1 MPEPIAQEAGA
12 SAVHPEMRAE
22 PVPLERRHD
31 SMFVRLFLVMAAI
44 MLAVHV
50 LGVTVIEG
58 LFPRPGSERHQQLM
72 RKAASTSAPSSSSSS
87 AAAAAAGDSATPGSD
102 QPSGP
107 APDARRRPAAGQ
119 APVPLQRVDTDGD
132 GDIDDDDYGPPLRPG
147 FHQGPPGEPPPNG
160 IPHLR
165 GIWPPHLGMVFQL
178 AAILIASWV
187 GARLLARPVQQLARG
202 AGRLAQDVHAP
213 PLDEQS
219 GPAEARAAT
228 QALNRMQQRIRTQ
241 LAQQS
246 RFLAAVSHDL
256 RTPLTRM
263 SLRIE
268 RIENNDVRYRLRQ
281 DLAEMNGLIDAT
293 LYYLRERDDATGPRQ
308 RVDVHALLQAVVDDA
323 QEIGQD
329 VVLVGSAQPMFAYP
343 AELRRAVVNLVENA
357 HRYGGAAQIVLSDRP
372 ERVVIDVCD
381 NGPGI
386 PPAELQRVLEPFYR
400 VESSRSRAT
409 GGVGMGLA
417 IAADIVARHGGEL
430 TLANRLE
437 GGLRVRIDLPRA

>member
-1 MPEPIAQEAGA
+1 MAATPPPAAGA
-12 SAVHPEMRAE
+12 PAAPPQAV
-22 PVPLERRHD
+22 RRRRFN
-31 SMFVRLFLVMAAI
+31 SMFTRLFFVMTAI

-50 LGVTVIEG
+50 LGVTVIESV
-58 LFPRPGSERHQQLM
+58 FPRPGSERYMERM
-72 RKAASTSAPSSSSSS
+72 RRAASDAEV
-87 AAAAAAGDSATPGSD
+87 AGKLL
-102 QPSGP
+102 SGP
-107 APDARRRPAAGQ
+107 PAHPLEGVFMPGHPAG
-119 APVPLQRVDTDGD
+119 PPPGMRGNEPFDFD
-132 GDIDDDDYGPPLRPG
+132 GPPLRPDAFMERPGGRPQGRPDG
-147 FHQGPPGEPPPNG
+147 FH
-160 IPHLR
+160 IR
-165 GIWPPHLGMVFQL
+165 GIWPPHLGLLFQL

-187 GARLLARPVQQLARG
+187 GARLLARPVQQLASG
-202 AGRLAQDVHAP
+202 ANRLAQDVHAP
-213 PLDEQS
+213 PLDEDT
-219 GPAEARAAT
+219 GPAEARDAT
-228 QALNRMQQRIRTQ
+228 HALNLMQQRIRTQ

-268 RIENNDVRYRLRQ
+268 RIEDNDVRYRLRQ

-308 RVDVHALLQAVVDDA
+308 RVDVLALLQAVVDDA

-329 VVLVGSAQPMFAYP
+329 VRLSGEAAPLLAYP

-357 HRYGGAAQIVLSDRP
+357 HRYGGAAHIVLADSP
-372 ERVVIDVCD
+372 ERVTIDVCD

-430 TLANRLE
+430 KLSNRPE
-437 GGLRVRIDLPRA
+437 GGLRVSITLPRG

>member
-1 MPEPIAQEAGA
+1 M
-12 SAVHPEMRAE
+12 AE
-22 PVPLERRHD
+22 SMQPRGESSTESVWRERRHD
-31 SMFVRLFLVMAAI
+31 SMFVRLFFVMAAI

-58 LFPRPGSERHQQLM
+58 LFPRPGSDRNAQQM
-72 RKAASTSAPSSSSSS
+72 RRAASEAMAGGATGGTGPASAPG
-87 AAAAAAGDSATPGSD
+87 AL
-102 QPSGP
+102 
-107 APDARRRPAAGQ
+107 
-119 APVPLQRVDTDGD
+119 LQRADTDGD
-132 GDIDDDDYGPPLRPG
+132 GDIDDDDYYGPPLRSLHDDRFRPG
-147 FHQGPPGEPPPNG
+147 FRPDAPGMHGGPPGGPFNGRFDGPHREPPDG
-160 IPHLR
+160 GFFLLHGL
-165 GIWPPHLGMVFQL
+165 WPPHLGMVFQL

-213 PLDEQS
+213 PLDEHT

-228 QALNRMQQRIRTQ
+228 HALNLMQQRIRTQ

-268 RIENNDVRYRLRQ
+268 RIESNDVRYRLRQ

-293 LYYLRERDDATGPRQ
+293 LYYLRERDGATGPRQ
-308 RVDVHALLQAVVDDA
+308 RVDVQALLQAIVDDA

-329 VVLVGSAQPMFAYP
+329 VVLVGSAHPMHAYP

-357 HRYGGAAQIVLSDRP
+357 HRYGGAAQIVLSDSA

-381 NGPGI
+381 SGPGI

-430 TLANRLE
+430 ELSNRME
-437 GGLRVRIDLPRA
+437 GGLRVRIVLPRD

>member
-1 MPEPIAQEAGA
+1 MAESMPPSTDVPPAGM
-12 SAVHPEMRAE
+12 AVARAE
-22 PVPLERRHD
+22 SRSESSTESVWHDRRHD
-31 SMFVRLFLVMAAI
+31 SMFVRLFFVMAAI

-58 LFPRPGSERHQQLM
+58 LFPRPGSDRHAQQM
-72 RKAASTSAPSSSSSS
+72 RRAASDAMAGMGGMATAPQ
-87 AAAAAAGDSATPGSD
+87 GL
-102 QPSGP
+102 
-107 APDARRRPAAGQ
+107 
-119 APVPLQRVDTDGD
+119 LQRADTDGD
-132 GDIDDDDYGPPLRPG
+132 GDIDDDDYYGPPLRSLHDNRFGPG
-147 FHQGPPGEPPPNG
+147 FKPEQGGMRGGPPPGGPLHG
-160 IPHLR
+160 L
-165 GIWPPHLGMVFQL
+165 WPPHLGMVFQL

-213 PLDEQS
+213 PLDEHT

-228 QALNRMQQRIRTQ
+228 HALNLMQQRIRTQ

-268 RIENNDVRYRLRQ
+268 RIESNDVRYRLRQ

-308 RVDVHALLQAVVDDA
+308 RVDVQALLQAIVDDA

-329 VVLVGSAQPMFAYP
+329 VALIGSAQPMHAYP

-357 HRYGGAAQIVLSDRP
+357 HRYGGAAQIVLSDSA

-381 NGPGI
+381 SGPGI

-430 TLANRLE
+430 ELSNRLE
-437 GGLRVRIDLPRA
+437 GGLRVRIVLPRD

>member
-1 MPEPIAQEAGA
+1 MPEPVAPDAAA
-12 SAVHPEMRAE
+12 SVVHPEMRAE
-22 PVPLERRHD
+22 SAPLERRHD

-72 RKAASTSAPSSSSSS
+72 RKS
-87 AAAAAAGDSATPGSD
+87 AGDRATPGSG
-102 QPSGP
+102 QLS
-107 APDARRRPAAGQ
+107 APGADAQRRPAAGQ
-119 APVPLQRVDTDGD
+119 PPVPLLRVDTDGD
-132 GDIDDDDYGPPLRPG
+132 GDIDDDDEYGPPLRPG
-147 FHQGPPGEPPPNG
+147 FHKGPPGEPPPNG
-160 IPHLR
+160 MPHLR

>member
-1 MPEPIAQEAGA
+1 MAAATPPSADGA
-12 SAVHPEMRAE
+12 SVVRPDPRAGE
-22 PVPLERRHD
+22 PARRRRFN
-31 SMFVRLFLVMAAI
+31 SMFMRLFFVMTAI

-50 LGVTVIEG
+50 LGVTVIESV
-58 LFPRPGSERHQQLM
+58 FPRPGSERYMERM
-72 RKAASTSAPSSSSSS
+72 RRAASEAE
-87 AAAAAAGDSATPGSD
+87 AAGRLLPGPPPNPLEGVFMPD
-102 QPSGP
+102 HPPGP
-107 APDARRRPAAGQ
+107 PPGMRGNEPFDF
-119 APVPLQRVDTDGD
+119 D
-132 GDIDDDDYGPPLRPG
+132 GPPLRPEAFRERRPGDWPPGPPKG
-147 FHQGPPGEPPPNG
+147 FH
-160 IPHLR
+160 IR
-165 GIWPPHLGMVFQL
+165 GIWPPHLGLLFQL

-187 GARLLARPVQQLARG
+187 GARLLARPVQQLASG
-202 AGRLAQDVHAP
+202 ANRLAQDVHAP
-213 PLDEQS
+213 PLDEDT
-219 GPAEARAAT
+219 GPAEARDAT
-228 QALNRMQQRIRTQ
+228 HALNLMQQRIRTQ

-268 RIENNDVRYRLRQ
+268 RVEDNDVRYRLRQ

-308 RVDVHALLQAVVDDA
+308 RVDVLALLQAVVDDA

-329 VVLVGSAQPMFAYP
+329 VRLSGDAAPLLAYP
-343 AELRRAVVNLVENA
+343 TELRRAVVNLVENA
-357 HRYGGAAQIVLSDRP
+357 HRYGGAAHIILTDSP
-372 ERVVIDVCD
+372 ERVSIDVCD

-409 GGVGMGLA
+409 GGVGMGLS

-430 TLANRLE
+430 KLSNRLE
-437 GGLRVRIDLPRA
+437 GGLRVSITLPRA